1 MKRILITGENG
12 YIGTHL
18 AAYLSSFPD
27 RYAVSTIPLKGHA
40 PDEYDFHGADAIVH
54 AAAIVHRKET
64 EETLPLY
71 DAVNRDLTASLCE
84 KAKREGVKQFVFF
97 SSMSVYGMETGTVTE
112 KTVPAPKTAYGRS
125 KLEAEQAI
133 APLADDAFFVTI
145 LRPPMV
151 IGEGAKG
158 NPAKLSALAKKL
170 PFCPDFKNRRSMVSI
185 ETLCRAVKDVLDG
198 PRSGIVF
205 PEEREPLSTT
215 ALFERAMRAQG
226 RMPKKTKLFNP
237 AIRVLRACT
246 RVGKKAFGDLVYE
259 GLYGRTLP
267 LPKGKEEPQ

>member
-1 MKRILITGENG
+1 MKRILITGQNG

-27 RYAVSTIPLKGHA
+27 RYEVVMLPMKGHT
-40 PDEYDFHGADAIVH
+40 PDEYAFRGADAIVH
-54 AAAIVHRKET
+54 TAAIVHQKESK
-64 EETLPLY
+64 ETLPLY
-71 DAVNRDLTASLCE
+71 DAVNRGLTIALAE

-97 SSMSVYGMETGTVTE
+97 SSMSVYGMDTGTITE

-125 KLEAEQAI
+125 KLEAETAI
-133 APLADDAFFVTI
+133 APLADDGFFITI

-151 IGEGAKG
+151 IGSGAKG
-158 NPAKLSALAKKL
+158 NPARLSALAKKL
-170 PFCPDFKNRRSMVSI
+170 PFCPDFQNRRSMVSI
-185 ETLCRAVKDVLDG
+185 ETLCRTVKDTLDK
-198 PRSGIVF
+198 PLSGIVF
-205 PEEREPLSTT
+205 PQEREPLSTA
-215 ALFERAMRAQG
+215 ALMEQAKREQG
-226 RMPKKTKLFNP
+226 KAPKKTKLFNP

-259 GLYGRTLP
+259 GLYKRALP